1 MGNVTSS
8 MKAAATDIRVA
19 IDNRALAI
27 AWESRSVYFVDLAAR
42 ENPLLCSWCTTSA
55 TCYIRN

>member
-8 MKAAATDIRVA
+8 MKAAATDDISVA

-27 AWESRSVYFVDLAAR
+27 AWESRSVYFNLSI
-42 ENPLLCSWCTTSA
+42 L
-55 TCYIRN
+55 

>member
-19 IDNRALAI
+19 IDNRALAMLGN
-27 AWESRSVYFVDLAAR
+27 RDLLYFVDLAAR
-42 ENPLLCSWCTTSA
+42 ENPLLCS
-55 TCYIRN
+55 

>member
-42 ENPLLCSWCTTSA
+42 ETPLLCS
-55 TCYIRN
+55 

>member
-8 MKAAATDIRVA
+8 MKDAATRVA

-27 AWESRSVYFVDLAAR
+27 TWDSRAVYYVDLAAR
-42 ENPLLCSWCTTSA
+42 ENPLLCSCTTSA
-55 TCYIRN
+55 TR